1 MEPPFRQP
9 PRAPAGQEP
18 DVVRFGRR
26 VVLRFLAHGM
36 TVYAGALAYR
46 GLLALVPLALIVLAL
61 VGLLGIEG
69 SFPRLTAAL
78 LRLRGAAG
86 PGGAA
91 AIPLEGLLSAGAVV
105 GIWSIATGARLL
117 MRALDAAHAVEK
129 SRPTVARFA
138 FSLVFLPALAVVT
151 VAAMVL
157 LLATTRIIRWAGGW
171 IGVGPVLDFL
181 GSWLRLPAAL
191 GLLALAV
198 GAVFRWGPG
207 VRPPGRAV
215 AAGAALTVVLW
226 AVVSAGFGLA
236 VSTVLDYGSTY
247 GGLGAAVALLVYLN
261 LLALVLLLGA
271 EVSAEIA
278 GRPGGAPGGGTTLA
292 GAGRDPSR

>member
-1 MEPPFRQP
+1 MEPPFGRSP
-9 PRAPAGQEP
+9 HAPADEHGP
-18 DVVRFGRR
+18 GIVRFGRR
-26 VVLRFLAHGM
+26 VVLRFVAKGM

-46 GLLALVPLALIVLAL
+46 GLLALIPLALIILAL
-61 VGLLGIEG
+61 IGLLGMEG
-69 SFPRLTAAL
+69 SVPRLTAAL
-78 LRLRGAAG
+78 LRLRGA
-86 PGGAA
+86 PDGAA
-91 AIPLEGLLSAGAVV
+91 ATVPLEGLLSAGAVV
-105 GIWSIATGARLL
+105 GTWSIATGARLL
-117 MRALDAAHAVEK
+117 MRALNTAHAVEET
-129 SRPTVARFA
+129 RPPVARFA

-157 LLATTRIIRWAGGW
+157 LLVTTRIIAWIGGW
-171 IGVGPVLDFL
+171 IGVGPLLDFL

-191 GLLALAV
+191 GLLVFAV
-198 GAVFRWGPG
+198 GAVFRFGPS

-226 AVVSAGFGLA
+226 AVVSAAFGLA

-278 GRPGGAPGGGTTLA
+278 RHPAGAPDVGTATT
-292 GAGRDPSR
+292 GAGRP